1 MGTAPMIVSSPRPPR
16 PDAPARSGSPL
27 NPGIRAKV
35 HELTSTLRQVAR
47 RAVPASWRA
56 WLHGQ
61 RTGGELTPPPGWI
74 RFGSLRRSAP
84 ISRRW
89 GKDRGTPIDRY
100 YIERF
105 LATHAEDIR
114 GRVLEIGGAMY
125 TRKFGGSAVVRSDVL
140 HVKADNPAAT
150 IVADLSQGE
159 ELASDI
165 FDCIILTQTLQ
176 CIYDVR
182 AAVKTV
188 FRILRPGGVLLA
200 TVGGV
205 SQFSRWDSER
215 WGHYWNFTTDS
226 VDRLLAENFPPGNR
240 EVQSFGTVLTAT
252 AFLYGLS
259 SQDLRAAELDRHDPD
274 YQVVIAARAVK
285 PSPSR

>member
-1 MGTAPMIVSSPRPPR
+1 MFTSSPHPPGV
-16 PDAPARSGSPL
+16 DGPARSGGPIASGPSRGL
-27 NPGIRAKV
+27 QGVASI
-35 HELTSTLRQVAR
+35 LRRVTR

-56 WLHGQ
+56 WLRGQ
-61 RTGGELTPPPGWI
+61 RAGGALTPPPGWV
-74 RFGSLRRSAP
+74 RFGSLRRSVP

-100 YIERF
+100 FIEQF
-105 LATHAEDIR
+105 LAEHAQDIR
-114 GRVLEIGGAMY
+114 GHVLEVGWATY
-125 TRKFGGSAVVRSDVL
+125 TRKFGAGAVVTSDVL
-140 HVKADNPAAT
+140 HARADNPDAT

-159 ELASDI
+159 GLSSDT

-226 VDRLLAENFPPGNR
+226 VDRLLAESFPPGNR
-240 EVQSFGTVLTAT
+240 DVQSFGTVLTAT

-259 SQDLRAAELDRHDPD
+259 SQDLHAAELEQHDPD

-285 PSPSR
+285 PGP